1 MKIKR
6 MLLVL
11 AVGLSVVLSALY
23 ASDTVPEGTLT
34 VTVTPGAYWKTERGP
49 QFAVWVEKADGT
61 YVTTLYVTQRAAKKN
76 WLFAPKDGRP
86 ESLPVWYH
94 AVGSRPVTM
103 EAVQDKTKTD
113 AVTSATPGASDAVRY
128 SVRLPSC
135 EQYVVKIEVN
145 HSFDYNESWPKKA
158 KKGSAQYSGVNGQPS
173 VVYRGTL
180 DTQSPEK
187 GTGDAAAQIQPVIP
201 TVLVPAGTGSVTG
214 RDGELHNDL
223 AGLTTALQIITK
235 AEASWSSAE

>member
-1 MKIKR
+1 MKIKH
-6 MLLVL
+6 MICMIITCILCC
-11 AVGLSVVLSALY
+11 APFLY
-23 ASDTVPEGTLT
+23 ASEAAADGTLT

-49 QFAVWVEKADGT
+49 QFAVWVEKDDGT

-103 EAVQDKTKTD
+103 VAAQDKTEAD
-113 AVTSATPGASDAVRY
+113 AVTSATPGASNDVRY
-128 SVRLPSC
+128 SVRLPAG

-158 KKGSAQYSGVNGQPS
+158 KKGSAVYSGVNGQPS
-173 VVYRGTL
+173 VVYVCTL
-180 DTQSPEK
+180 DTRSVGNVTEHPVVQS
-187 GTGDAAAQIQPVIP
+187 TFAA
-201 TVLVPAGTGSVTG
+201 AGTGSVTG
-214 RDGELHNDL
+214 RDGELHHDL
-223 AGLTTALQIITK
+223 AGLTTALRIITK